1 LRIAVHGLGYI
12 RQGPV
17 RDSTSWFHVAA
28 QEQFI
33 VVAVPEIPTV
43 FLQEGAGRMDKNGEA
58 AADAVEGFRSKRN

>member
-1 LRIAVHGLGYI
+1 
-12 RQGPV
+12 V